1 MSRILVFMLMISTYA
16 LASSGNAEN
25 AGTDIVQRTV
35 NFLLFAGLVWYLVAE
50 PVKNYFAS
58 RSQSIADEMKKV
70 QDKLKESV
78 SLKKDALAKVTAAE
92 KFAADLAVNSKK
104 ENKLINDSIMTQC
117 DADIEILVKQQAVLV
132 EFEQRKMV
140 RSVVENTLKE
150 VLSQSDDSFDKEAM
164 ANVILKKVA

>member
-16 LASSGNAEN
+16 LASSGNAEH

-35 NFLLFAGLVWYLVAE
+35 NFLLFVGLIWYLVAE
-50 PVKNYFAS
+50 PAKNYFAS

-70 QDKLKESV
+70 QDKLKETA
-78 SLKKDALAKVTAAE
+78 SLKKEMLAKISAAE
-92 KFAADLAVNSKK
+92 KFAEDLELSSKK
-104 ENKLINDSIMTQC
+104 ENKIINDNIMTQC
-117 DADIEILVKQQAVLV
+117 DLDLDVLVKHQAALM

-140 RSVVENTLKE
+140 RNVVEATLAE
-150 VLSQSDDSFDKEAM
+150 VLSQSAESFDKEAM

>member
-1 MSRILVFMLMISTYA
+1 VSRILVFMLMMSTYA
-16 LASSGNAEN
+16 LASSGNAEH

-35 NFLLFAGLVWYLVAE
+35 NFLLFVGLIWYLVAE
-50 PVKNYFAS
+50 PAKNYFAS

-70 QDKLKESV
+70 QDKLKETA
-78 SLKKDALAKVTAAE
+78 SLKKDALAKVSAAE
-92 KFAADLAVNSKK
+92 KFAVDLAVSSKK
-104 ENKLINDSIMTQC
+104 ENKIINDNIMTQC
-117 DADIEILVKQQAVLV
+117 DADIETMVKQQAVLI

-140 RSVVENTLKE
+140 RSVVEDTLKD

>member
-1 MSRILVFMLMISTYA
+1 MSRILVFMLMMSTYA
-16 LASSGNAEN
+16 LASSGNAEH

-35 NFLLFAGLVWYLVAE
+35 NFLLFVGLIWYLVAE
-50 PVKNYFAS
+50 PAKNYFAS

-70 QDKLKESV
+70 QDKLKETA
-78 SLKKDALAKVTAAE
+78 SLKKDALAKVSAAE
-92 KFAADLAVNSKK
+92 KFAVDLAVSSKK
-104 ENKLINDSIMTQC
+104 ENKIINDNIMTQC
-117 DADIEILVKQQAVLV
+117 DADIETMVKQQAVLI

-140 RSVVENTLKE
+140 RSVVEDTLKD

>member
-16 LASSGNAEN
+16 LASSGNAE
-25 AGTDIVQRTV
+25 TDIVQRTV
-35 NFLLFAGLVWYLVAE
+35 NFLLFAGLVWYLIAE
-50 PVKNYFAS
+50 PAKNYFAS
-58 RSQSIADEMKKV
+58 RSNSIADEMKKV

-78 SLKKDALAKVTAAE
+78 SLKKDVLAKVVAAE
-92 KFAADLAVNSKK
+92 KFATDLVISLKK
-104 ENKLINDSIMTQC
+104 ENKVLNDAIMAQC
-117 DADIEILVKQQAVLV
+117 ESDIEIMIKQQAALM

-140 RSVVENTLKE
+140 RSVVENTLNE